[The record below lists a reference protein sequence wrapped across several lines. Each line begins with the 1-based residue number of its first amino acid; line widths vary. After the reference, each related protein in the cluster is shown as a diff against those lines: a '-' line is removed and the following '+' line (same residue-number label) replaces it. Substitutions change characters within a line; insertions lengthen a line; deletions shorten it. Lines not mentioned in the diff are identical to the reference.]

1 MATLLAD
8 PYYSESHEVFRM
20 ATNQTQ
26 MMLDRLVDEVRT
38 YRRLSI
44 LSVGSGA
51 GLFEIP
57 MLTRLGDEG
66 MAVERFVGVDPSEH
80 ACAVLE
86 QKLIEAELDGLDF
99 ELVTAS
105 FETFET
111 TARFDLVV
119 FNHVFEYLSGDA
131 IAWVGKS
138 RRLLDHGGKTLL
150 FSPARGGINR
160 IYEEAYA
167 EVTGSPPLFAD
178 DIEPILDRSD
188 TPFAVD
194 LITAE
199 CEVSVLERTGD
210 DPKKLMLLS
219 FLTQLDCRDLPV
231 ETRDRYVAYYLSL
244 REPGASSIAHP
255 ATLFTM

>member
-26 MMLDRLVDEVRT
+26 MMLDRVVDEVAG

-44 LSVGSGA
+44 LSVGSGV

-57 MLTRLGDEG
+57 MLARLGEVG
-66 MAVERFVGVDPSEH
+66 IAVEKFVGVDPSAH
-80 ACAVLE
+80 ACAVME
-86 QKLIEAELDGLDF
+86 QKLIEVEPAGLDF
-99 ELVTAS
+99 DLVTAS

-111 TARFDLVV
+111 SARFDLVL

-131 IAWVGKS
+131 LAWIGKS
-138 RRLLDHGGKTLL
+138 HELLGRGGRAMI

-178 DIEPILDRSD
+178 DIERILDRSD
-188 TPFAVD
+188 TRFAAD
-194 LITAE
+194 LITAD

-210 DPKKLMLLS
+210 DREKLMLLS

-244 REPGASSIAHP
+244 REPDASSIAHP
-255 ATLFTM
+255 TTLFTM